1 MHCRWRG
8 LEEGIGTQTANEQRA
23 RDSIGKN
30 LRDIQIVLSP
40 LPLVWEGLCSIK
52 KNKSTAISPPEGT
65 DSCYNRQERPPFW
78 AAFYLGE
85 ETIQLVM
92 VAGWAIGGVAAA
104 AVAAAA
110 SFRMRWWMVNRA
122 SSRRSETP
130 ILS

>member
-1 MHCRWRG
+1 MG
-8 LEEGIGTQTANEQRA
+8 RA
-23 RDSIGKN
+23 GVA
-30 LRDIQIVLSP
+30 VLH
-40 LPLVWEGLCSIK
+40 LKG
-52 KNKSTAISPPEGT
+52 
-65 DSCYNRQERPPFW
+65 PPFW